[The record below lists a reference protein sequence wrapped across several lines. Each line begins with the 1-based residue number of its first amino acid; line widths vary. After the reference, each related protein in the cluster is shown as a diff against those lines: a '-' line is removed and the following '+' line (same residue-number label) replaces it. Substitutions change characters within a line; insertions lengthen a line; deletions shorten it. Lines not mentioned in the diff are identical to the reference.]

1 MLVFR
6 GKWRYK
12 NIHLYK
18 IQSATSYSLY
28 RAFHFSLFCEIWLE
42 SASNCLNTF
51 LHILWWIYRF
61 TNQSNFQQ
69 QQSHLLET
77 WSYLATWA
85 SFGPSCC
92 CCCCC
97 FCSWMKN
104 QTTTVASVTDLR
116 KKTKML
122 TNYNSTQWI
131 ISKWRCKQNYFLKYS
146 CPTPVSDLGS
156 SSWCGW
162 IG

>member
-1 MLVFR
+1 MTIQKYSSIRDAKYIILAVSCVSFQPWMLAGFFR
-6 GKWRYK
+6 
-12 NIHLYK
+12 
-18 IQSATSYSLY
+18 
-28 RAFHFSLFCEIWLE
+28 EIRLE

-131 ISKWRCKQNYFLKYS
+131 ISKWWLQPKLFFERLMSHC
-146 CPTPVSDLGS
+146 S
-156 SSWCGW
+156 S
-162 IG
+162 